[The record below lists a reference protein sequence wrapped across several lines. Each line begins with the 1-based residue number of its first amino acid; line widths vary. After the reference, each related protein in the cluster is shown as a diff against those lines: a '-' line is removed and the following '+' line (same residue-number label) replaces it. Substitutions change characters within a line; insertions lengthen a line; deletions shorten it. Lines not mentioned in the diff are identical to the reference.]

1 MSQHTSPEQL
11 NLLSP
16 NVPLQFRL
24 DTRTRQ
30 VGLSNIAVIRA
41 AMASRRHA
49 VADQQPAAPQRTHR
63 QADVA
68 A

>member
-1 MSQHTSPEQL
+1 MSKRTSPEQL
-11 NLLSP
+11 TLLSP

-30 VGLSNIAVIRA
+30 VGLANIAAIRA

-49 VADQQPAAPQRTHR
+49 AANQQPAPVQHTRR
-63 QADVA
+63 QSDVA

>member
-1 MSQHTSPEQL
+1 MSERTNPEQL
-11 NLLSP
+11 TLLSP

-30 VGLSNIAVIRA
+30 VGLANIAAIRA

-49 VADQQPAAPQRTHR
+49 DVGQQPAAPQPAHR
-63 QADVA
+63 QTDVA